1 MLPASCWQPG
11 PRGKKEAKVHPPR
24 AILWDWDNTLIDAWA
39 GIAAALNVV
48 LAAYG
53 KPPWTVDEA
62 RARIRGSVRD
72 TFPDMFGPDW
82 HRAAELLRE
91 SMQASH
97 LDHLHLMPG
106 TEEVLA
112 AAAPWPLAV
121 VSNKEGGILRR
132 EVAHLGWSARFGA
145 VVGAGDATADKPHA
159 APIWHALARIGVNP
173 GMDVWYVGDTGSDM
187 QAAHAAGCTAVL
199 VGDAAHDGGIARL
212 EETGA
217 APHLHCQ
224 DGLALASR
232 LRGFTLG
239 E

>member
-1 MLPASCWQPG
+1 V
-11 PRGKKEAKVHPPR
+11 RPPR
-24 AILWDWDNTLIDAWA
+24 AILWDWDNTLVDAWA
-39 GIAAALNVV
+39 GIAAGLNMV

-53 KPPWTVDEA
+53 KPVWTVTEA

-72 TFPDMFGPDW
+72 TFPGMFGQDW
-82 HRAAELLRE
+82 QRAADMLRE
-91 SMQASH
+91 SMQACH
-97 LDHLHLMPG
+97 LDHLTLLPG
-106 TEEVLA
+106 SEAALEA
-112 AAAPWPLAV
+112 AAIWPMAI

-145 VVGAGDATADKPHA
+145 VVGAGDASADKPHA
-159 APIWHALARIGVNP
+159 APIWHALAMIGVNP
-173 GMDVWYVGDTGSDM
+173 DRDVWYVGDTGSDM
-187 QAAHAAGCTAVL
+187 QAAHAAGCLAVL

-224 DGLALASR
+224 DGLALAAR
-232 LRGFTLG
+232 LRGFTPG